1 MFSDMAASKILILG
15 GTTEARKL
23 AEALAPRKDLDV
35 TVSLAGRTLEPRPL
49 PVKTRHGGFGGVE
62 GLAAY
67 LRDEAIDLLVD
78 ATHPFA
84 QRMTPNAIAA
94 AELTA
99 TPIVC
104 LNRPG
109 WSAQPGDHW
118 RMAKSI
124 EDAVD
129 KLGAASRRVFL
140 AIGRQEA
147 HLFSRAPQH
156 VYLARSVDPID
167 PPIDA
172 PDCRYL
178 LATGPFMLED
188 EIALLS
194 ENAIDVV
201 VSKNSGGAAT
211 YAKIEAARQLGLP
224 VVMVE
229 RKRIDGAACVATVE
243 SALAFID
250 HALAPAK

>member
-35 TVSLAGRTLEPRPL
+35 TVSLAGRTQEPRPL
-49 PVKTRHGGFGGVE
+49 PVKTRHGGFGGVD

-67 LRDEAIDLLVD
+67 LKAEDIALLVD

-84 QRMTPNAIAA
+84 QRMTPNAKAA
-94 AELTA
+94 AELTS
-99 TPIVC
+99 TPLVC
-104 LNRPG
+104 LSRPG
-109 WSAQPGDHW
+109 WVPESGDDW

-124 EDAVD
+124 EDAVE
-129 KLGAASRRVFL
+129 KLGAAPRRVFL

-147 HLFSRAPQH
+147 HVFSQAPQH
-156 VYLARSVDPID
+156 FYLARSVDPID
-167 PPIDA
+167 PPIAA
-172 PDCRYL
+172 PDCRYI
-178 LATGPFMLED
+178 LAKGPFTLED
-188 EIALLS
+188 ELGLFT
-194 ENAIDVV
+194 EHAIDMV

-211 YAKIEAARQLGLP
+211 YAKIEAARRLGLA

-229 RKRIDGAACVATVE
+229 RKRVDGAACVDTVE

>member
-1 MFSDMAASKILILG
+1 MAASKILILG

-35 TVSLAGRTLEPRPL
+35 TVSLAGRTQEPRPL

-67 LRDEAIDLLVD
+67 LKAEDIALLVD

-94 AELTA
+94 AELTS
-99 TPIVC
+99 TPLLC

-109 WSAQPGDHW
+109 WVAEPGDDW
-118 RMAKSI
+118 RMVTSI
-124 EDAVD
+124 EDAVE

-156 VYLARSVDPID
+156 FYLARSVDPID
-167 PPIDA
+167 PPIKA
-172 PDCRYL
+172 PDCRYI
-178 LATGPFMLED
+178 LATGPFSLDD
-188 EIALLS
+188 EIRLLT
-194 ENAIDVV
+194 EHAIDVV

-211 YAKIEAARQLGLP
+211 YAKIEAARRLGLA

-229 RKRIDGAACVATVE
+229 RKRVDGAACVDTVE
-243 SALAFID
+243 GALAFID